1 MFKQNLPAPNS
12 NTNKTSQTFS
22 YEKIAFLWG
31 YAESYI
37 QNFPAYPDFY
47 LFLTHYLCLL
57 SSELKLTQ
65 KQDFEMKQRVNRFG
79 QISSYYNWELRNGN
93 FKNVFDYIQSRFM
106 ENKNPDLATIELW
119 QDLITMVEYYIKKET
134 PQIKQWKEFI
144 NSKCN
149 NNRNL
154 PEDEYNEELEDLD
167 DELDIIA
174 QQQEESY
181 QSNKADTFKVIEE
194 FKNALLRDDVL
205 VSIKKINEV
214 IGKVKMLKEIRGEM

>member
-1 MFKQNLPAPNS
+1 
-12 NTNKTSQTFS
+12 
-22 YEKIAFLWG
+22 
-31 YAESYI
+31 
-37 QNFPAYPDFY
+37 
-47 LFLTHYLCLL
+47 
-57 SSELKLTQ
+57 
-65 KQDFEMKQRVNRFG
+65 
-79 QISSYYNWELRNGN
+79 
-93 FKNVFDYIQSRFM
+93 M
-106 ENKNPDLATIELW
+106 ENKNPDSATIELW